1 MSANLSFKDLWLRFA
16 AIKQLHR
23 KECTSKHNSIFE
35 TTLHPNKISYEH
47 IYSPFAIKI

>member
-23 KECTSKHNSIFE
+23 KECMSKLIQYSR
-35 TTLHPNKISYEH
+35 LHYTPTKFLMN
-47 IYSPFAIKI
+47 IYILPLL